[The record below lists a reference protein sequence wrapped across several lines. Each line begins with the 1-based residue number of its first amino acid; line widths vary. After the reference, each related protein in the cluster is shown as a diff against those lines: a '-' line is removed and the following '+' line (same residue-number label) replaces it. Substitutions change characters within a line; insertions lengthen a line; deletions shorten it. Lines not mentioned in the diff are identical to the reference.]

1 MAITKC
7 MGQNVTSTIGNNLGG
22 TCMCRH
28 MYAVFMTVL
37 LNSLPYNATV
47 AS

>member
-1 MAITKC
+1 MAVTAC
-7 MGQNVTSTIGNNLGG
+7 MGQNVTSTIGNNLGS

-37 LNSLPYNATV
+37 LNSLP
-47 AS
+47 